1 MAAVQLYVME
11 WETEPLCK
19 LLNKALKS
27 DRQDELKPWLP
38 YLQLFRAGVERLP
51 SFKGVCWRGTNK
63 NIGSKFT
70 RGQTV
75 IWQGISSCSKSLDFI
90 LKYCVGTS
98 GTLVKID
105 TINGKDFSNHTLDFM
120 AEEVILMP
128 GATLIVKRVGQCPD
142 KSSSSSS
149 SSKHDTNQISSMK
162 STDEYKETQASPK
175 SKFDDNQNVAHAS
188 AST

>member
-1 MAAVQLYVME
+1 ME

-70 RGQTV
+70 RG
-75 IWQGISSCSKSLDFI
+75 
-90 LKYCVGTS
+90 
-98 GTLVKID
+98 
-105 TINGKDFSNHTLDFM
+105 
-120 AEEVILMP
+120 
-128 GATLIVKRVGQCPD
+128 
-142 KSSSSSS
+142 SSSSS

-188 AST
+188 A